1 MAGIPPKWKCAVCGE
16 RVAVPIRCKYCG
28 NIHCIDHHLPKDHNC
43 PGLRDMEK
51 VPERIIIYPSPD
63 AVSLGQVDPPKVE
76 STSPTRRIIIPILRV
91 IIAIV
96 LFGMMFGSLG
106 LLISLP
112 FSKAI
117 NGVIALTVFFLIM
130 LALVIFLSFTEGES
144 IRESVETGFS
154 VVIVMALI
162 TGLVVGLYAGIGL
175 LLSPPHDTTPAI
187 SAIPRTYSITYSIV
201 LDNDNAEI
209 DTLKVRMLQPY
220 PCDSQKNIKIKDIQP
235 TLYEIIMDSEH
246 GNRIIYWK
254 YRNIPENKSLIF
266 NETFY
271 CTISGISSH
280 INRSSVGQYNTTDS
294 EYILNTRSERFIG
307 ADNPQIKE
315 VANEIV
321 GNTTNPYDKSYLIY
335 NWTLAHMRYV
345 KSKDTHNAL
354 WALETRSGDCWE
366 YSVLFSALCRAEG
379 IPTRLVWGY
388 LLEEENSFS
397 YDFLLKTSDIRDVN
411 IERYLY
417 WKRKVG
423 TLNPI
428 GHAWTE
434 IYIPNYGWIP
444 VDASMGDYNKDY
456 NDFYFG
462 NLDNGRIIFQKGGNS
477 SMLEI
482 SCIQRGYT
490 GTITSFTGIS
500 INSYGEI

>member
-1 MAGIPPKWKCAVCGE
+1 MVGIPKSGKCAVCGE

-28 NIHCIDHHLPKDHNC
+28 KIHCIDHHLPKNHNC
-43 PGLRDMEK
+43 PGLREK
-51 VPERIIIYPSPD
+51 EEEPERIIIYPPD
-63 AVSLGQVDPPKVE
+63 STPIKQAEPPKIE
-76 STSPTRRIIIPILRV
+76 STSSARRIIVQILRA

-96 LFGMMFGSLG
+96 LFGLMFGSLG

-112 FSKAI
+112 FSRGI
-117 NGVIALTVFFLIM
+117 NTVIALTVFFLIM
-130 LALVIFLSFTEGES
+130 VSLVIFLSFTEGES

-154 VVIVMALI
+154 VAIVMALI
-162 TGLVVGLYAGIGL
+162 AGVFGGLYAGVGL
-175 LLSPPHDTTPAI
+175 LLSPPQDITPLI
-187 SAIPRTYSITYSIV
+187 STIPRNYSITYSIV

-209 DTLKVRMLQPY
+209 DLLKVRMLQPY
-220 PCDSQKNIKIKDIQP
+220 SCDSQKNIRIKDIQP
-235 TLYEIIMDSEH
+235 TPYDIITDSEH
-246 GNRIIYWK
+246 GNKIIYWD
-254 YRNIPENKSLIF
+254 YLNIPKNKSLIF

-271 CTISGISSH
+271 CTISGINSH
-280 INRSSVGQYNTTDS
+280 INRSSVGQYNTTDRD
-294 EYILNTRSERFIG
+294 YIQNTRSERFID
-307 ADNPQIKE
+307 ADNPRITE
-315 VANEIV
+315 VANDIV
-321 GNTTNPYDKSYLIY
+321 GNTINPYDKAYLIY
-335 NWTLAHMRYV
+335 NWTLAHMRYE

-354 WALETRSGDCWE
+354 WALETRSGDCGE

-388 LLEEENSFS
+388 FLEKDFS
-397 YDFLLKTSDIRDVN
+397 LHFDILETSDIKKSN

-417 WKRKVG
+417 WSRKVG

-434 IYIPNYGWIP
+434 VYIPDYGWIP
-444 VDASMGDYNKDY
+444 VDASMGDNNKDY
-456 NDFYFG
+456 KDFYFG

-482 SCIQRGYT
+482 SCIQRGYA

-500 INSYGEI
+500 INSHGEI